1 MAIQIAEEKT
11 IKLSFV
17 LIETSYFDG
26 VSKKANVLLKA
37 SCSIQNYK
45 QTTAKYQ
52 SPLDV
57 PVDWGNKNIH
67 NLKTVAVILHHFI

>member
-1 MAIQIAEEKT
+1 MIIQIVKLKI
-11 IKLSFV
+11 IKLSFF
-17 LIETSYFDG
+17 LIETSYFGG

-37 SCSIQNYK
+37 SCSIKNYK

-57 PVDWGNKNIH
+57 PVD
-67 NLKTVAVILHHFI
+67 